1 MAALGP
7 AAVLEAH
14 TAAATVPTAS
24 AAALPAHTAL
34 GTVPAAAL
42 GVGLGVAPAMGLAV
56 LVVLLE
62 VALVALEE
70 LVGWVLGSV
79 GETGTVIESS
89 IARY

>member
-24 AAALPAHTAL
+24 AAMVPVAPAAVPAHTAL

-42 GVGLGVAPAMGLAV
+42 G
-56 LVVLLE
+56 
-62 VALVALEE
+62 ALEE

>member
-24 AAALPAHTAL
+24 AAMVPVAPAAVPAHTAL

-42 GVGLGVAPAMGLAV
+42 GAGLGVAPAMGLAV

-62 VALVALEE
+62 VALVALDPLVRQE
-70 LVGWVLGSV
+70 L
-79 GETGTVIESS
+79 
-89 IARY
+89 